1 MVIAHDCTHVWNEW
15 GSRRWPIFTYTWFI
29 LEDRPSICEVEVL
42 IAGNHTATHTYT
54 PSWVPLLFLP
64 PWRRG
69 HWHDFLSLVSLIE
82 SRSLF
87 SGQTSQSRAAWPQ
100 NLCFYSSAPLFNNLP
115 HLNRQHLIT
124 QYTETYTRQRSPL
137 RHKTARQKHAQSS
150 LILQVTF
157 WLEWFTAFRRIPFK
171 ARFLNRVF
179 RQRQTGSRFALGE
192 NQ

>member
-1 MVIAHDCTHVWNEW
+1 MRNEW
-15 GSRRWPIFTYTWFI
+15 TFTLLYW
-29 LEDRPSICEVEVL
+29 RAGQAHVRYRVE
-42 IAGNHTATHTYT
+42 GGKSHTYT

-87 SGQTSQSRAAWPQ
+87 PGQTSQPRAA
-100 NLCFYSSAPLFNNLP
+100 SASTAPRPHINNLP
-115 HLNRQHLIT
+115 HLTAECTHT
-124 QYTETYTRQRSPL
+124 QTETHTRQRLP
-137 RHKTARQKHAQSS
+137 RTTTQQKHAQSGV
-150 LILQVTF
+150 ILQVTF
-157 WLEWFTAFRRIPFK
+157 WLQQFAAFSSVPFK

-179 RQRQTGSRFALGE
+179 RQSETGRQQVHLGW